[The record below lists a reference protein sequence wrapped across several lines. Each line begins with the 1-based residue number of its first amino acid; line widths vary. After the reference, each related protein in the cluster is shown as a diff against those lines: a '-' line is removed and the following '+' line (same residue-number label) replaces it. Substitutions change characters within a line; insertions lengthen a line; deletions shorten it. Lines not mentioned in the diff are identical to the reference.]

1 MRLNSSVTLDDRDWK
16 ILEALQL
23 DARRSLSALGKQ
35 IGLSQPA
42 ISERIR
48 KLEDA
53 GVIEG
58 YGARLNLQHLGLG
71 LQAIIRLRTTHQH
84 IKSCVE
90 QFERTP
96 EVLEAFRV
104 TGEDCFIVR
113 CAFPKPEDL
122 ERIVDHLA
130 RYGGVTTML
139 VLSSPV
145 RKSITHSGFR
155 ND

>member
-1 MRLNSSVTLDDRDWK
+1 MASNPSLDAKDWK
-16 ILEALQL
+16 ILEALQR
-23 DARRSLSALGKQ
+23 DARQSLSALGKR

-58 YGARLNLQHLGLG
+58 YGARLNLRRLGLG

-84 IKSCVE
+84 IKFCTE
-90 QFERTP
+90 HFERTP
-96 EVLEAFRV
+96 EILEAFRV

-113 CAFPKPEDL
+113 CAFPRPEDL
-122 ERIVDHLA
+122 ERIVDDLA

-145 RKSITHSGFR
+145 SKRITAEILNGR
-155 ND
+155 A